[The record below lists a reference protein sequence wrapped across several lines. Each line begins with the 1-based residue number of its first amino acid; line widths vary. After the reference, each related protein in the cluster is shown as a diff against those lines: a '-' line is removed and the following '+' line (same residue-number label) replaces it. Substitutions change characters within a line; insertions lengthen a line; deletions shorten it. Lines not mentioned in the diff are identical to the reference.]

1 MLEQHL
7 SAVPQVEIIGNGDVH
22 ANRGGKVVLR
32 CLISGTLQK
41 PAYVFWWDHGL
52 GPDQ

>member
-1 MLEQHL
+1 MKLKFKNFFVL
-7 SAVPQVEIIGNGDVH
+7 VPRITIVGDGDVH

-41 PAYVFWWDHGL
+41 PAYVFW
-52 GPDQ
+52 